1 MSETQNENLN
11 SLFAPSGNGLEPDIL
26 GVLESILRLYSITPQ
41 ELFYKWESYCLK
53 MGSEETKLD
62 LGTARMFQ
70 KDVQDSLE
78 RSHQGRQSERKP
90 TVSATP
96 RTTGKSSD
104 VYGMLDELTPNAGPR
119 RMGSVKR
126 KNDFDTPAPK
136 RVAKSEKKA
145 NGPPST
151 GITFADR
158 QNAGAVLETLN
169 SQIPAVE
176 PPIAPFAEP
185 RVKLIANT
193 DVKKFGYKPMSM
205 RLTESSEVLDE
216 RIDGFQNLV
225 QKHHKLEDNAFGN
238 AAAQS
243 TSEIVAVG
251 RIACDTPE
259 GKLNQASL
267 LLELSRK
274 WGGGLRVPLKVDT
287 LPSYSFFPG
296 QIVAV
301 RGTNASGQYFQI
313 NEILTV
319 PPPPLPVSAP
329 AIIDAMNEKL
339 GVSEESTGTPLN
351 IMFASGPYTADNNLD
366 FEPLQALCNKATED
380 MVDAMILTGPF
391 LDIEHPMLASGDFD
405 LPDVKGIDQDAN
417 TTTLFRL
424 WISSQLDKVCSA
436 VPSITIVLVP
446 NVRDAI
452 SKHVSWPQEHIIRKE
467 LNLPKPVKMLPDPC
481 FISLNEVV
489 IGISSH
495 DVLYQLSREQIS
507 QNNKTG
513 LLERLPG
520 YLIEQRHF
528 FPLYPSLSRDKL
540 SSDGVKATG
549 DCIDLGYSKL
559 GEWANVRPDLLLLP
573 SMLTP
578 SIKVVESVTVVNPG
592 SLSKRKAA
600 GTYAQMTLLPR
611 SIADEER
618 SQASIPHDIFERARV
633 DVVRI

>member
-1 MSETQNENLN
+1 MTEAQNENLN
-11 SLFAPSGNGLEPDIL
+11 AFFAPAGNGLEPDIL

-53 MGSEETKLD
+53 MGSEETRLD

-78 RSHQGRQSERKP
+78 RCHQSRQSERKP
-90 TVSATP
+90 AVSATP
-96 RTTGKSSD
+96 RTAGKGGD
-104 VYGMLDELTPNAGPR
+104 VYGMLEELTPNAGAR
-119 RMGSVKR
+119 RTGSVKR
-126 KNDFDTPAPK
+126 KNDFETPAPK
-136 RVAKSEKKA
+136 RFAKAEKK
-145 NGPPST
+145 T
-151 GITFADR
+151 GVQPTGVSFADR
-158 QNAGAVLETLN
+158 PNAGTVLETLN
-169 SQIPAVE
+169 DQIPAAE
-176 PPIAPFAEP
+176 PPIAPFAEA

-216 RIDGFQNLV
+216 RIDDFQNFI
-225 QKHHKLEDNAFGN
+225 QKHHKLEDSAFGN

-274 WGGGLRVPLKVDT
+274 WGGGLRVSLKVDN

-296 QIVAV
+296 QIVAF
-301 RGTNASGQYFQI
+301 RGSNASGQYFQV
-313 NEILTV
+313 NEILAL
-319 PPPPLPVSAP
+319 PPPPLPVSAAP
-329 AIIDAMNEKL
+329 VIDAMNEKL
-339 GVSEESTGTPLN
+339 GVSEDSNGTPLN
-351 IMFASGPYTADNNLD
+351 IMFASGPYTADDNLD
-366 FEPLQALCNKATED
+366 FEPLQTLCNKAAED
-380 MVDAMILTGPF
+380 MVDAMVLTGPF

-417 TTTLFRL
+417 ITTLFRL

-467 LNLPKPVKMLPDPC
+467 LGLPKQVKMLPDPC

-489 IGISSH
+489 LGISSH
-495 DVLYQLSREQIS
+495 DVLVQLSREQIS
-507 QNNKTG
+507 HNNSVG

-540 SSDGVKATG
+540 SSDGVRATG
-549 DCIDLGYSKL
+549 DCIDLSYSKL
-559 GEWANVRPDLLLLP
+559 GEWSNVRPDILVLP

-578 SIKVVESVTVVNPG
+578 SVKV
-592 SLSKRKAA
+592 
-600 GTYAQMTLLPR
+600 
-611 SIADEER
+611 
-618 SQASIPHDIFERARV
+618 
-633 DVVRI
+633 

>member
-11 SLFAPSGNGLEPDIL
+11 SLFTPSGNGLEPDIL

-145 NGPPST
+145 SGPQST
-151 GITFADR
+151 GMTFADR

-205 RLTESSEVLDE
+205 HLTESSEVLDE
-216 RIDGFQNLV
+216 RIDDFQNLV
-225 QKHHKLEDNAFGN
+225 RKHHKLEDNAFGN

-417 TTTLFRL
+417 ITTLFRL

-507 QNNKTG
+507 QNNKAG

-578 SIKVVESVTVVNPG
+578 SIKVCIATCM
-592 SLSKRKAA
+592 SKRLLLTHSSGRGVCDGGQPRFVIKTEGSWNVCPNDPLAA
-600 GTYAQMTLLPR
+600 LDNG
-611 SIADEER
+611 
-618 SQASIPHDIFERARV
+618 
-633 DVVRI
+633 